1 MRWLSAGLAGALH
14 AATGN
19 PLALINSVRFT
30 LKSRGYRVSNPSSER
45 FHKLVVEELPESV
58 RALIVHSVA
67 SIAELTAR
75 IKALEISIARLASE
89 KYPQTIY
96 LQQINGVGPITSL
109 YFVLKIEN
117 PQRFTRT
124 RNIGAFVGLCPKR
137 DQSGETDKELRISKC
152 GDRYLRRLVSAA
164 QHILGPFGTESAL
177 RDYGLRLAQDGTAK
191 AKKRAVVAVARKL
204 AVLLL
209 TLWKSRQP
217 YEPFPTMA

>member
-1 MRWLSAGLAGALH
+1 M
-14 AATGN
+14 
-19 PLALINSVRFT
+19 
-30 LKSRGYRVSNPSSER
+30 
-45 FHKLVVEELPESV
+45 
-58 RALIVHSVA
+58 
-67 SIAELTAR
+67 
-75 IKALEISIARLASE
+75 
-89 KYPQTIY
+89 
-96 LQQINGVGPITSL
+96 GPITSL
-109 YFVLKIEN
+109 YLVLKIEN

-124 RNIGAFVGLCPKR
+124 RNIGAFVGLGPKR

-152 GDRYLRRLVSAA
+152 GDRYLRRLLVSAA